1 MLESNNYRFGMLM
14 MKKFPI
20 GISTL
25 EKIRSE
31 NFYYVDKTAFID
43 KLVSEGQYYFLSRPR
58 RFGKSLIIDTLK
70 QAFLGNQEIFKGL
83 YLEHHWDWGKK
94 YPVIHISFAS
104 NQPETTDYSLQN
116 KIASILLFNA
126 RRYGVALQ
134 GASYSEQFAFLI
146 HDLKEKYKTNIVVLV
161 DEYDK
166 PILDA
171 ITDIALAKKNRDILR
186 SLYSVIK
193 DNDDK
198 IQFAFLTGVSKFAKA
213 GVFSGLNNLNDI
225 TYDEQYSTICGY
237 TQQELETTFQAHLI
251 PEDLPK
257 IKAWYNGYYFL
268 GNEGVYNPFS
278 ILNYFSKDKR
288 FSNYWFASGTP
299 TFLIELIKQR
309 QFYIPNLEK
318 SEVSEDDLE
327 SFEIEELPLLS
338 LLLQTGY
345 LTIKSVKQQGARLL
359 YELSYPNLEVRL
371 SLNDSLARMSVSH
384 ETKNSIYSAMN
395 TALTE
400 QHFEKMKDI
409 FTHLFASIPH
419 DWYRNNN
426 IQNYEG
432 FYCATVY
439 SYFMGL
445 GYQTIAEDVTSQ
457 GRIDLTIILD
467 ESIVIMEFK
476 LIRNDNAASA
486 MQQIK
491 NKHYA
496 DKYLSY
502 QKPIYLLALSFDSEK
517 RNVEECI
524 FEQYNDNAGEH

>member
-1 MLESNNYRFGMLM
+1 MQKINA

-25 EKIRSE
+25 EKIQSG
-31 NFYYVDKTAFID
+31 NFYYVDKTAFVE
-43 KLVSEGQYYFLSRPR
+43 KLAGQGQYYFLSRPR

-70 QAFLGNQEIFKGL
+70 QAFLGNREIFKGL
-83 YLEHHWDWGKK
+83 YLEHHWDWETK

-104 NQPETTDYSLQN
+104 NQTEKDPNILKI
-116 KIASILLFNA
+116 KIASLLQQVADSNHVNLHGELYSSQFSNLISDINAKHNKKVVIL
-126 RRYGVALQ
+126 
-134 GASYSEQFAFLI
+134 I
-146 HDLKEKYKTNIVVLV
+146 

-171 ITDIALAKKNRDILR
+171 ITNISLAHEIRDILR
-186 SLYSVIK
+186 SFYSVIK
-193 DNDDK
+193 EHDDK

-225 TYDEQYSTICGY
+225 TYHEKYATICGY
-237 TQQELETTFQAHLI
+237 TQQELETTFQAHLT

-257 IKAWYNGYYFL
+257 IKSWYNGYYFL

-278 ILNYFSKDKR
+278 ILNFFERDKH
-288 FSNYWFASGTP
+288 FSNYWFATGTP
-299 TFLIELIKQR
+299 TFLIDLIKQR
-309 QFYIPNLEK
+309 QFYIPHLEK
-318 SEVSEDDLE
+318 IEVTENSLQKFDVDDL
-327 SFEIEELPLLS
+327 PLIP

-345 LTIKSVKQQGARLL
+345 LTITGTRQIGTTTFYA
-359 YELSYPNLEVRL
+359 LSYPNLEVRQ
-371 SLNDSLARMSVSH
+371 SLNDCLAEICVKT
-384 ETKNSIYSAMN
+384 ETKNDTYLAIHD
-395 TALTE
+395 ALS
-400 QHFEKMKDI
+400 QHHFEKMKDI

-445 GYQTIAEDVTSQ
+445 GYKAIAEDVTSQ
-457 GRIDLTIILD
+457 GQIDMTIILD
-467 ESIVIMEFK
+467 NSIVIMEFK
-476 LIRNDNAASA
+476 LTPRGNAQSA
-486 MQQIK
+486 LTQIK
-491 NKHYA
+491 DRHYA
-496 DKYLSY
+496 DKYLADK
-502 QKPIYLLALSFDSEK
+502 KPIYLLAISFDPEK

-524 FEQYNDNAGEH
+524 FEHCNSNADEN

>member
-1 MLESNNYRFGMLM
+1 MQKINA

-25 EKIRSE
+25 EKIQSG
-31 NFYYVDKTAFID
+31 NFYYVDKTAFVE
-43 KLVSEGQYYFLSRPR
+43 KLASQGQYYFLSRPR

-70 QAFLGNQEIFKGL
+70 QAFLGNNAIFKGL
-83 YLEHHWDWGKK
+83 YLEHHWDWETK

-104 NQPETTDYSLQN
+104 NQTEKDPNILKI
-116 KIASILLFNA
+116 KIASLLQQVADSNHVNLHGELYSSQFSNLIADINAKHNKKVVIL
-126 RRYGVALQ
+126 
-134 GASYSEQFAFLI
+134 I
-146 HDLKEKYKTNIVVLV
+146 

-171 ITDIALAKKNRDILR
+171 ITNISLAHEIRDILR
-186 SLYSVIK
+186 SFYSVIK
-193 DNDDK
+193 EHDDK

-237 TQQELETTFQAHLI
+237 TQKELETTFQAHLI

-409 FTHLFASIPH
+409 FTRLFASIPH
-419 DWYRNNN
+419 DWYHNNN

-432 FYCATVY
+432 FYCAT
-439 SYFMGL
+439 
-445 GYQTIAEDVTSQ
+445 
-457 GRIDLTIILD
+457 
-467 ESIVIMEFK
+467 
-476 LIRNDNAASA
+476 
-486 MQQIK
+486 
-491 NKHYA
+491 
-496 DKYLSY
+496 
-502 QKPIYLLALSFDSEK
+502 
-517 RNVEECI
+517 
-524 FEQYNDNAGEH
+524 

>member
-1 MLESNNYRFGMLM
+1 
-14 MKKFPI
+14 
-20 GISTL
+20 
-25 EKIRSE
+25 
-31 NFYYVDKTAFID
+31 
-43 KLVSEGQYYFLSRPR
+43 
-58 RFGKSLIIDTLK
+58 
-70 QAFLGNQEIFKGL
+70 
-83 YLEHHWDWGKK
+83 
-94 YPVIHISFAS
+94 
-104 NQPETTDYSLQN
+104 
-116 KIASILLFNA
+116 
-126 RRYGVALQ
+126 
-134 GASYSEQFAFLI
+134 
-146 HDLKEKYKTNIVVLV
+146 
-161 DEYDK
+161 
-166 PILDA
+166 
-171 ITDIALAKKNRDILR
+171 
-186 SLYSVIK
+186 VIK
-193 DNDDK
+193 EHDDK

-237 TQQELETTFQAHLI
+237 TQQELETTFKAHLI

-502 QKPIYLLALSFDSEK
+502 QKPIYLLALSFDPEK